1 MSRRHYVAYLVRLWR
16 EEGSDPT
23 AWRASVEDP
32 HTAERRGFSDL
43 ARLFEFLRQQT
54 EVSSHERN
62 DEESV

>member
-1 MSRRHYVAYLVRLWR
+1 MRRRHYVAYLVRLWR

-23 AWRASVEDP
+23 VWRASVEDP

-54 EVSSHERN
+54 EVLSNEPN
-62 DEESV
+62 NQESI